1 MTDMVKLNDVKRLW
15 AESDDQTLSLYLDVN
30 PGLQENQ
37 ATNPA
42 WRTFLKQ
49 ALREAQNG
57 AKPAESWKRI
67 EARVNAFFD
76 NYRVASRGLAA
87 FFSPQG
93 EQIYEL
99 PVTVGARWSFGKPL
113 LVPLLWLIDEYEP
126 YLIVMVDKE
135 SAELVTAYLGTSS
148 VQGKLENDMYSYDF
162 GQKTLMPSASAVA
175 GGHMLTQGS
184 NREAY
189 EDMINEHIARFHR
202 EVVSE
207 IETFARQHPRIR
219 VVLGGEEHA
228 AHAVRNLMPDRFDGV
243 LVGVL
248 SLPMRLS
255 SAEILQ
261 NVLSAATEFERRQEM
276 KLITDV
282 IDLAR
287 SGGRG
292 ALGRNAVQ
300 QALEMQQVEML
311 ILPYPLDDEETATA
325 ASARA
330 FESGG
335 SVELVHGAA
344 ADRLRDAGGVA
355 ARLYYAL

>member
-1 MTDMVKLNDVKRLW
+1 MTDMVKLNDVKQIW
-15 AESDDQTLSLYLDVN
+15 EESDEQTLSLFLDVN

-49 ALREAQNG
+49 ALREAASQ
-57 AKPAESWKRI
+57 AKSAESWKSI

-76 NYRVASRGLAA
+76 NYRVGSRGLAV
-87 FFSPQG
+87 FFSPQS
-93 EQIYEL
+93 EQVYEL
-99 PVTVGARWSFGKPL
+99 PVTVGERWSFGKPL

-135 SAELVTAYLGTSS
+135 RTELITAYLGAST

-189 EDMINEHIARFHR
+189 EDMINEHVARFHR
-202 EVVSE
+202 EVVNE
-207 IETFARQHPRIR
+207 IESFAREHPRTR
-219 VVLGGEEHA
+219 VVIAGEEHA
-228 AHAVRNLMPDRFDGV
+228 AHAVRNLMPERFGGE

-248 SLPMRLS
+248 ALPMRLS
-255 SAEILQ
+255 SSEILQ
-261 NVLSAATEFERRQEM
+261 SVLPTALEFERQQET
-276 KLITDV
+276 KLVTAV
-282 IDLAR
+282 IDLAK

-292 ALGRNAVQ
+292 ALGRDAVQ
-300 QALEMQQVEML
+300 KALEMQQVELL
-311 ILPYPLDDEETATA
+311 ILPYPLDDEETATQT
-325 ASARA
+325 SARA
-330 FESGG
+330 FEAGG

-344 ADRLRDAGGVA
+344 ADMLRDEGGIA

>member
-1 MTDMVKLNDVKRLW
+1 MTDMVKLNDVKQMW
-15 AESDDQTLSLYLDVN
+15 AESDDQTLSLFLDVN

-49 ALREAQNG
+49 ALRDAANEAQTTG
-57 AKPAESWKRI
+57 SWKQI
-67 EARVNAFFD
+67 EARVNAFFED
-76 NYRVASRGLAA
+76 YRVASRGLAA
-87 FFSPQG
+87 FFSPEG
-93 EQIYEL
+93 EQVYEF
-99 PVTVGARWSFGKPL
+99 PITVGERWAFGKPL

-135 SAELVTAYLGTSS
+135 NAELVTAYLGTSS

-207 IETFARQHPRIR
+207 VAAFTREHPGIRI
-219 VVLGGEEHA
+219 VIGGEEHA
-228 AHAVRNLMPDRFDGV
+228 AHALRNLMPDRFEGE

-248 SLPMRLS
+248 PLPMRMS
-255 SAEILQ
+255 SSEILD
-261 NVLSAATEFERRQEM
+261 NVLPAAVEFERRQEM
-276 KLITDV
+276 KLVTDV
-282 IDLAR
+282 IDLAK

-292 ALGRNAVQ
+292 ALGREAVQ
-300 QALEMQQVEML
+300 QALEMQQVELL
-311 ILPYPLDDEETATA
+311 ILPYPLNDEETATE

-335 SVELVHGAA
+335 SVELVYGAA
-344 ADRLRDAGGVA
+344 ADRLREEGGVA